1 MRISDW
7 SSDVCSSDLWKHD
20 PTLATAPIAILS
32 SARNCRLGH
41 DDHDLCCGRNDMKKA
56 TKGPSIKTAQAL
68 LAKHECPVPFH
79 EVRTRFLGNIA
90 TPAIRSEEHTSE
102 LQSLMRISYA
112 VYCLNKQKNIMQ
124 ITNTENQTTRH
135 ITIH

>member
-7 SSDVCSSDLWKHD
+7 SSDVCSSDL

-41 DDHDLCCGRNDMKKA
+41 DDHDLCCGRNDMKQA

-90 TPAIRSEEHTSE
+90 TPALSASPPPNITALCGVY
-102 LQSLMRISYA
+102 LQNGSTAWR
-112 VYCLNKQKNIMQ
+112 
-124 ITNTENQTTRH
+124 E
-135 ITIH
+135 

>member
-1 MRISDW
+1 MCLYRLRLVVFGCQPVHERD
-7 SSDVCSSDLWKHD
+7 DVSVERRLKVVRHFSCSLLWKHD

-56 TKGPSIKTAQAL
+56 TKGPSIK
-68 LAKHECPVPFH
+68 
-79 EVRTRFLGNIA
+79 RT
-90 TPAIRSEEHTSE
+90 EEHTSE

-112 VYCLNKQKNIMQ
+112 VCRLTK
-124 ITNTENQTTRH
+124 TNTRRF
-135 ITIH
+135 